1 MKRDER
7 FRTGAASVKAPGSKP
22 KITCIVDNAVQA
34 SSRLWGEHGLA
45 FLVEIGDG
53 RVLFDAGQS
62 GAVLLHNL
70 AVLGVDPATIDA
82 LAISHAH
89 YDHTG
94 GLPTLLECTRP
105 GLPFYAHPDLFRERF
120 ARRRER
126 PEFIGLPLARE
137 ALEAQTVLRLSA
149 EPQQILPGVW
159 TTGEIALRPEP
170 VGGSSHHLV
179 REGVDWIP
187 DPYQDDMAL
196 VIERT
201 AGLILLCGCCH
212 TGLLNTLSHVQ
223 RTFERPIAAV
233 AGGTHLAGAG
243 PDHLRHVGQV
253 LLEME
258 SVQRVYL
265 NHCSG
270 EVAFHSLLLALGS
283 DVVRSCPARTFLDF

>member
-1 MKRDER
+1 VEALSGRL
-7 FRTGAASVKAPGSKP
+7 
-22 KITCIVDNAVQA
+22 KITCIVDNAVQS

-53 RVLFDAGQS
+53 RVLFDTGQS
-62 GAVLLHNL
+62 GTVLLHNL
-70 AVLGVDPATIDA
+70 DVLEIEPESIDA

-94 GLPTLLECTRP
+94 GLPALLERTRP
-105 GLPFYAHPDLFRERF
+105 GLPLYAHPDLFRERF
-120 ARRRER
+120 ARRRGR

-137 ALEAQTVLRLSA
+137 ALETQAALRLSA
-149 EPQQILPGVW
+149 EPEQILPGVW

-179 REGVDWIP
+179 REGEGWIP

-196 VIERT
+196 VIEGT
-201 AGLILLCGCCH
+201 AGVILLCGCCH
-212 TGLLNTLSHVQ
+212 AGLLNTLSHVQ
-223 RTFERPIAAV
+223 RTFERPIV
-233 AGGTHLAGAG
+233 TIAGGMHLVNADA
-243 PDHLRHVGQV
+243 DHLRQVREV
-253 LLEME
+253 LLGME

>member
-1 MKRDER
+1 VSTGWHSWSRSG
-7 FRTGAASVKAPGSKP
+7 TGA
-22 KITCIVDNAVQA
+22 
-34 SSRLWGEHGLA
+34 
-45 FLVEIGDG
+45 
-53 RVLFDAGQS
+53 
-62 GAVLLHNL
+62 
-70 AVLGVDPATIDA
+70 
-82 LAISHAH
+82 AH

-94 GLPTLLECTRP
+94 GLPALLERTRP

-120 ARRRER
+120 AQRREQ

-137 ALEAQTVLRLSA
+137 VVAARAALRLSA

-170 VGGSSHHLV
+170 VGGSPHHLV
-179 REGVDWIP
+179 REGEGWVP

-196 VIERT
+196 VIEGT

-212 TGLLNTLSHVQ
+212 AGLLNTLAHVQ
-223 RTFERPIAAV
+223 RTFERPIVAV
-233 AGGTHLAGAG
+233 AGGAHLAGAS
-243 PDHLRHVGQV
+243 PDHLRRVGQA

-270 EVAFHSLLLALGS
+270 EIAFHSLLLALGPGI
-283 DVVRSCPARTFLDF
+283 VRPCPAGTRLGL

>member
-1 MKRDER
+1 VEALSGRL
-7 FRTGAASVKAPGSKP
+7 
-22 KITCIVDNAVQA
+22 KITCIVDNAVQS

-53 RVLFDAGQS
+53 RVLFDTGQS
-62 GAVLLHNL
+62 GTVLLHNL

-94 GLPTLLECTRP
+94 GLPALLKRTHP
-105 GLPFYAHPDLFRERF
+105 GLPLYAHPDLFRERF
-120 ARRRER
+120 ARRGER

-137 ALEAQTVLRLSA
+137 ALETQTALRLSA

-159 TTGEIALRPEP
+159 TTGEIASRPEP
-170 VGGSSHHLV
+170 VGDSPHHLV
-179 REGVDWIP
+179 REGEVWVP
-187 DPYQDDMAL
+187 DLYQDDMAL
-196 VIERT
+196 VVEGA
-201 AGLILLCGCCH
+201 AGLVLLCGCCH
-212 TGLLNTLSHVQ
+212 AGLLNTLSHVQ
-223 RTFERPIAAV
+223 RTFERPIV
-233 AGGTHLAGAG
+233 TIAGGMHLVNADA
-243 PDHLRHVGQV
+243 DHLRQVREV
-253 LLEME
+253 LLGME

-283 DVVRSCPARTFLDF
+283 DVVRPCPARTFLDF

>member
-1 MKRDER
+1 ME
-7 FRTGAASVKAPGSKP
+7 ALSVKP
-22 KITCIVDNAVQA
+22 KITCIVDNAVQS

-53 RVLFDAGQS
+53 RVLFDTGQS

-94 GLPTLLECTRP
+94 GLPALLERASCP
-105 GLPFYAHPDLFRERF
+105 SLPFYAHPGLFRERF
-120 ARRRER
+120 ARRGER

-137 ALEAQTVLRLSA
+137 ALEAQTALRLSA

-159 TTGEIALRPEP
+159 TTGEIASRPEP
-170 VGGSSHHLV
+170 VGDSPHHLV
-179 REGVDWIP
+179 REGEVWVP
-187 DPYQDDMAL
+187 DLYQDDMAL
-196 VIERT
+196 VVEGA
-201 AGLILLCGCCH
+201 AGLVLLCGCCH
-212 TGLLNTLSHVQ
+212 AGLLNTLSHVQ
-223 RTFERPIAAV
+223 RAFERPIVAI
-233 AGGTHLAGAG
+233 AGGTHLAGAS
-243 PDHLRHVGQV
+243 PDHLRRVGQT

-258 SVQRVYL
+258 PVQRVYL

-270 EVAFHSLLLALGS
+270 KVAFQSLSLALGP
-283 DVVRSCPARTFLDF
+283 DIVRPCPAGTCLDF